1 MRLQFPR
8 PPSASRMKATQTK
21 LPPPLLHRNE
31 TGLAD
36 QAQVHLSS
44 SSCPFGAL
52 KPACAEN
59 FLPWSVTG
67 RPLRGEPPTI
77 DLVIGYN
84 KTNTSPIL
92 SLFLSRVDQLKKR
105 TRKRI
110 DHGR

>member
-8 PPSASRMKATQTK
+8 PPSASRMNATQTK
-21 LPPPLLHRNE
+21 LPPPLLHWNE

-44 SSCPFGAL
+44 SSSPFGAL
-52 KPACAEN
+52 TPACAEN
-59 FLPWSVTG
+59 FLPWSVTS

-84 KTNTSPIL
+84 KTNASPIL

-105 TRKRI
+105 TPQT
-110 DHGR
+110 H